1 MIFIKILVELLCH
14 LFDGSC
20 MIWLSVFFI
29 ANYWS
34 ISIPTHAM
42 ELVFWI
48 LASATKGTKNGRP
61 LCIVSCAKGL
71 SNSHSTRSILINPI
85 SGCLAICTRE
95 RIKNRVLSEL
105 SFLRLLKSLF
115 IECWICC
122 QLPNCTA
129 VFFKGLCWHAS
140 VPL

>member
-20 MIWLSVFFI
+20 TIWFSVFFI
-29 ANYWS
+29 ANCRS

-42 ELVFWI
+42 ELDFWI
-48 LASATKGTKNGRP
+48 LASATKGAKNGRP
-61 LCIVSCAKGL
+61 LCMVSGAKGL
-71 SNSHSTRSILINPI
+71 SKSHSIRNILINPI
-85 SGCLAICTRE
+85 SGCLAICARQRTE
-95 RIKNRVLSEL
+95 NRVLSEL
-105 SFLRLLKSLF
+105 SFLHLLQSLF
-115 IECWICC
+115 IECWICY

-129 VFFKGLCWHAS
+129 IFFNGLCWRAS